1 MNRSEAT
8 PRHIQQQHVAQ
19 NRSGEISLYWTPHYV
34 IRLQTVWRPYGD
46 VWRLTASLYRLTV
59 INQLPDQAALPG
71 LLQRITGL
79 GLEVAGLHLVASES
93 R

>member
-1 MNRSEAT
+1 MET
-8 PRHIQQQHVAQ
+8 
-19 NRSGEISLYWTPHYV
+19 
-34 IRLQTVWRPYGD
+34 

-79 GLEVAGLHLVASES
+79 GLEVAGLYLVASES